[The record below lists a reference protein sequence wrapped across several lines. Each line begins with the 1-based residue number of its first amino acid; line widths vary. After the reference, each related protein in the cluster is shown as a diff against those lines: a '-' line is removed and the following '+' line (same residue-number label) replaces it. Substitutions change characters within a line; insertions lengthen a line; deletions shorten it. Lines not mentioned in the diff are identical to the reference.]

1 MNTFKLIER
10 LRGVCEQL
18 RRTPMA
24 LADLIPTLQEAADA
38 LDAQRA
44 AQPADGNIDA
54 AAKIYAD
61 CMSYK
66 WDVMSEQGRDWM
78 RANTQLVL
86 DAAHRIKP
94 ACAVDAA
101 LREAIA
107 QPVQPQRV
115 PLTDEQ
121 IDAIADDNNMGSIWY
136 QDDPRQ
142 YWCSF
147 ARAIEAAHGIKPA
160 SRVGAA

>member
-1 MNTFKLIER
+1 MHMNTFKLIER
-10 LRGVCEQL
+10 LRSVCEQL

-61 CMSYK
+61 CMDYP
-66 WDVMSEQGRDWM
+66 WDAMPEQGRDWM

-86 DAAHRIKP
+86 DAFHGTK
-94 ACAVDAA
+94 
-101 LREAIA
+101 EA
-107 QPVQPQRV
+107 
-115 PLTDEQ
+115 
-121 IDAIADDNNMGSIWY
+121 
-136 QDDPRQ
+136 
-142 YWCSF
+142 
-147 ARAIEAAHGIKPA
+147 K
-160 SRVGAA
+160 